1 MKTLTFK
8 TIKNFLKF
16 EKQSKFDKIV
26 YSNKKVWPIIRY
38 AVFIYLLNEKQYS
51 YEYNKKTK
59 INLKKIKIILYN
71 SLSIL
76 KIFGKCDVLVYNY
89 GRPQK
94 IGKQIINPIKF
105 SLSKSVPKRLN
116 TFFVTKSN
124 ESDNKNQLNFYIIY
138 KCIFTIYKFIYSMMG
153 NTIIEKKLNAKI
165 HKSFNQKINIK
176 SIIYDV
182 LIHQLTIGIIFEIIF
197 YFKKPKIIIYSDN
210 AEMSDVIFRARK
222 RNIITIDLQHS
233 IISKLNILY
242 QHNNNAN
249 KEYLSD
255 FVLTY
260 GEYWKQFLSDNYKKV
275 AVGNYLNDYYSRKYL
290 NSNNSKENITIISSI
305 VSREHLIEL
314 AIFLSKKLPHRKIIY
329 KLRPEEYTNW
339 RKAFPDK
346 LLKQKNV
353 IFIDNEK
360 EELYKILYNSNFVIG
375 TNSTVLIQ
383 SLPFTQV
390 IIIKTGLYHE
400 MEKLIKDGYVKLAKD
415 NIEVLNFIRK
425 NSGKTNKSNK
435 NLYKKDFSNNIKNFF
450 LTLNI

>member
-1 MKTLTFK
+1 
-8 TIKNFLKF
+8 
-16 EKQSKFDKIV
+16 
-26 YSNKKVWPIIRY
+26 
-38 AVFIYLLNEKQYS
+38 
-51 YEYNKKTK
+51 
-59 INLKKIKIILYN
+59 
-71 SLSIL
+71 
-76 KIFGKCDVLVYNY
+76 
-89 GRPQK
+89 
-94 IGKQIINPIKF
+94 
-105 SLSKSVPKRLN
+105 
-116 TFFVTKSN
+116 
-124 ESDNKNQLNFYIIY
+124 
-138 KCIFTIYKFIYSMMG
+138 MG

-450 LTLNI
+450 LP